1 MNTTNETPF
10 LTNDLRWEALTQRD
24 RRADGAFLYGVA
36 TTGVYCR
43 PTCAS
48 RLPNRE
54 NVRFFDSRAEAER
67 AGYRACKRCRPNE
80 ASAGERHADAIRQA
94 CALLEQAD
102 PPATLDDL
110 AAAAGLSPFHFHRL
124 FKKSV
129 GVTPKQ
135 YAVAGR
141 MRRLQNGLEQGG
153 SVTQAIYEA
162 GFGSSSR
169 VYESAAERL
178 GMTPSRY
185 RDGAAGLQIRFAVA
199 PVSLGWMLVAAT
211 ERGVCTIELGDTPEA
226 LVERLRARF
235 PRAERCDDDP
245 AFAEWVRQVTAFLEA
260 PRRGLDLPLDIQG
273 TAFQQRVWKALQEIQ
288 PGRTETYAGIAR
300 RIEQPSAARAV
311 AQACASNPVA
321 VAIPCHRVVRS
332 GGDLGGYRWGV
343 ERKRALL
350 EREAP
355 QPGATPDE
363 RSLEG
368 VS

>member
-10 LTNDLRWEALTQRD
+10 LTNDLRWEALTRRD
-24 RRADGAFLYGVA
+24 GRADGAFLYGVA

-54 NVRFFDSRAEAER
+54 NVRFFDSRAAAER
-67 AGYRACKRCRPNE
+67 AGYRACKRCRPN
-80 ASAGERHADAIRQA
+80 APSAGEQHADAIRRA
-94 CALLEQAD
+94 CALMEQAD

-124 FKKSV
+124 FKKTV

-135 YAVAGR
+135 YAVAAR
-141 MRRLQNGLEQGG
+141 MRRLQSGLEQGET
-153 SVTQAIYEA
+153 VTRAIYDA

-185 RDGAAGLQIRFAVA
+185 RDGAAGLRIRFAVA
-199 PVSLGWMLVAAT
+199 PVFLGWMLVAAT
-211 ERGVCTIELGDTPEA
+211 ERGICMIEFGDTPEA
-226 LVERLRARF
+226 LTGRLRGRF

-245 AFAEWVRQVTAFLEA
+245 AFAAWVRQVTTFLEA
-260 PRRGLDLPLDIQG
+260 PRRGLELPLDIQG

-288 PGRTETYAGIAR
+288 PGRTETYAEVAR
-300 RIEQPSAARAV
+300 RIEHPSAARAV
-311 AQACASNPVA
+311 AQACASNPIA

-332 GGDLGGYRWGV
+332 DGDLGGYRWGS

-350 EREAP
+350 AREAAGP
-355 QPGATPDE
+355 ETAHDE
-363 RSLEG
+363 RSTEG
-368 VS
+368 VG

>member
-1 MNTTNETPF
+1 
-10 LTNDLRWEALTQRD
+10 
-24 RRADGAFLYGVA
+24 
-36 TTGVYCR
+36 
-43 PTCAS
+43 
-48 RLPNRE
+48 
-54 NVRFFDSRAEAER
+54 
-67 AGYRACKRCRPNE
+67 
-80 ASAGERHADAIRQA
+80 
-94 CALLEQAD
+94 
-102 PPATLDDL
+102 
-110 AAAAGLSPFHFHRL
+110 
-124 FKKSV
+124 
-129 GVTPKQ
+129 VTPKQ

-321 VAIPCHRVVRS
+321 VAIPCHRAVRS

-355 QPGATPDE
+355 QPDATPDE

-368 VS
+368 VR

>member
-1 MNTTNETPF
+1 MDTTTEMPF
-10 LTNDLRWEALTQRD
+10 ATNDRRWEALTKRD
-24 RRADGAFLYGVA
+24 RRAEGAFLYGVA

-54 NVRFFDSRAEAER
+54 NVRFFDSHAEAER
-67 AGYRACKRCRPNE
+67 AGYRACKRCRPNL
-80 ASAGERHADAIRQA
+80 SSGGDRHADAIRRA
-94 CALLEQAD
+94 CALMEQAD

-110 AAAAGLSPFHFHRL
+110 AAAAGLSPFHFHRV
-124 FKKSV
+124 FKKIV

-135 YAVAGR
+135 YAGAAR
-141 MRRLQNGLEQGG
+141 MRRLQGGLEQGE
-153 SVTQAIYEA
+153 SVTRAIYDA

-169 VYESAAERL
+169 VYERAAERL

-185 RDGAAGLQIRFAVA
+185 RNGAAGLRIRFAVA

-211 ERGVCTIELGDTPEA
+211 ERGICAIELGDTPEA
-226 LVERLRARF
+226 LVERLHVRF
-235 PRAERCDDDP
+235 PRAERCDDDS
-245 AFAEWVRQVTAFLEA
+245 AFAAWVRQATAFLEA

-273 TAFQQRVWKALQEIQ
+273 TAFQQRVWKALQEIR
-288 PGRTETYAGIAR
+288 PGRTESYADVAR
-300 RIEQPSAARAV
+300 RIECPSAARAV

-332 GGDLGGYRWGV
+332 DGDLGGYRWGT

-350 EREAP
+350 EREADLSCGT
-355 QPGATPDE
+355 QDE
-363 RSLEG
+363 RSTEG
-368 VS
+368 VG